1 MSQLQVCVVSRSHA
15 LYEGSADYVSAPSV
29 EGMVGVLPGRQPLLA
44 AMVPG
49 KLEIKH
55 EGESQVIEVGSGF
68 ISVDRD
74 HVTIVVD
81 QVD

>member
-1 MSQLQVCVVSRSHA
+1 MTQLQVCVVSRSHA
-15 LYEGSADYVSAPSV
+15 LYEGLADYVSAPSV
-29 EGMVGVLPGRQPLLA
+29 EGMVGILPGRQPFLA
-44 AMVPG
+44 AMIPG
-49 KLEIKH
+49 KIEIKR
-55 EGESQVIEVGSGF
+55 GEEVENIEVGPGF